1 MAKMT
6 DGETYLV
13 KKFKR
18 LEGDIS
24 ILKFQLAQLET
35 ETLELRKAAQALVD
49 RIYGEDDVDCTA
61 EYDRIVTAI
70 AQPAI
75 SKLMEAKHEYS

>member
-49 RIYGEDDVDCTA
+49 RIYGEDDVDCTP
-61 EYDRIVTAI
+61 EYDRIVTAL

-75 SKLMEAKHEYS
+75 AKLPEVKNAQ